1 MKVRYMQPHRPSYG
15 QSLARSACE
24 EIIGVFPDSPRE
36 FDTLAQANEYARDVY
51 GPEAFCVEVEE
62 PRTPHPHNGRCES
75 IKSGG
80 ACDCETKAWY
90 KLKIESEKG
99 MEIGAG
105 TLKPQEDLADRL
117 GQIIFRIETNFY
129 GFSASNPKSQ
139 EERNLAI
146 LADIEKLKELK
157 KELES

>member
-15 QSLARSACE
+15 QRLTRQAME

-36 FDTLAQANEYARDVY
+36 FESLDLANEYAKAVY

-62 PRTPHPHNGRCES
+62 SQPAVKIPL
-75 IKSGG
+75 KK
-80 ACDCETKAWY
+80 DWY
-90 KLKIESEKG
+90 EAKVESEKG